1 VPVSALLPGFA
12 HDSVVDEGTH
22 FIGKPFSATD
32 LARTVREVIDSI
44 VEEVPIVCEEAVN
57 TDTRDNT

>member
-1 VPVSALLPGFA
+1 
-12 HDSVVDEGTH
+12 VVDEGTH